1 MFVAIAGDIRFL
13 QRARKC
19 GAPLHAISGFHVD
32 QQGGVCVGANAVA
45 ALEQISNVARFPYRS
60 VGALRVEID
69 RVMALEGDVSW
80 RALTDEL
87 QIE

>member
-1 MFVAIAGDIRFL
+1 MQAAAQLAERMSNPSVEPEHLIKSL
-13 QRARKC
+13 
-19 GAPLHAISGFHVD
+19 VD